1 LTRPQPSPALGK
13 VLRRA
18 AGAWD
23 EFRFWPEEFFE
34 SGETVVVP
42 GHSDVRKGGVSATTP
57 VVRVW
62 RRQDDRIRRFRF
74 VTDTLQ
80 LARLLGLA

>member
-1 LTRPQPSPALGK
+1 
-13 VLRRA
+13 
-18 AGAWD
+18 
-23 EFRFWPEEFFE
+23 
-34 SGETVVVP
+34 VVP